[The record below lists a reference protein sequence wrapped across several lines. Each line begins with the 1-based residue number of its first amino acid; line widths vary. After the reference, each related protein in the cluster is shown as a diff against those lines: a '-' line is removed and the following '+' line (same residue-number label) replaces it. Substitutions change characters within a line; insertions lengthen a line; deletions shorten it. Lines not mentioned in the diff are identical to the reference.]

1 MSLICTSH
9 DNNNGLWWKP
19 QLMVIWKLNLLDIIA
34 DSRRCLNLKR
44 YNWIEV
50 KNGIEGE
57 MAALRSPPNIDLYHN
72 SMEVAISIGFSN

>member
-1 MSLICTSH
+1 M
-9 DNNNGLWWKP
+9 
-19 QLMVIWKLNLLDIIA
+19 IWKLNLLDIIA
-34 DSRRCLNLKR
+34 DSRRCLSLKR

-72 SMEVAISIGFSN
+72 SMEVYPLGLATDGLEMKARNKGGLDNIENSVL